1 MLIRGDRLKLS
12 IGCAATAALA
22 LGGWLVAPKLRHP
35 PTHADGGAA
44 RTLPQHRPEDA
55 RSRGGTSN
63 AETAIKGRPPATVS
77 YKAALESSHDYWD
90 YASRT
95 LSAAQA
101 GDRDAQFYLS
111 RALERCQS
119 DLRMYL
125 QKGRPLT
132 EEESL
137 QWAAKRH
144 LPLELAQQAYERCHR
159 FQEDGTGEFGNATE
173 WLGRA
178 TLAGQPVAQATTATR
193 ILLQR
198 TVDGLAKAGAVPVAP
213 LPIAPDTVG
222 LAPRELFRQAVESRD
237 PEALLQIS
245 EADALLHPST
255 GDDDNTERFSWLL
268 VACQE
273 GLDCSPNADW
283 VRNTCYLDPQC
294 ASASSA
300 SELIEHLAGAEWPAV
315 QQRAQ
320 ELKAKLDA
328 DEWDDLG
335 LGGKG

>member
-1 MLIRGDRLKLS
+1 MLVRGDRLKLS
-12 IGCAATAALA
+12 IGCAVTAAIA
-22 LGGWLVAPKLRHP
+22 LGVWLLPPKLRHQP
-35 PTHADGGAA
+35 AHTDGRAA
-44 RTLPQHRPEDA
+44 ATLPEAADA
-55 RSRGGTSN
+55 RSPGGTSN
-63 AETAIKGRPPATVS
+63 AKIAIKGGPTVVS
-77 YKAALESSHDYWD
+77 YKAALEASHDYWD
-90 YASRT
+90 YANRT
-95 LSAAQA
+95 LPAAQA

-111 RALERCQS
+111 RALELCQS
-119 DLRMYL
+119 GLRMYL

-198 TVDGLAKAGAVPVAP
+198 TTDGLAKAGAVPITP
-213 LPIAPDTVG
+213 PPIGPDTVG
-222 LAPRELFRQAVESRD
+222 MDPGELFREAVESRD
-237 PEALLQIS
+237 PEALFQIAES
-245 EADALLHPST
+245 DALRHPST
-255 GDDDNTERFSWLL
+255 GDDDNTERYSWLL

-273 GLDCSPNADW
+273 GLDCSPNSDW
-283 VRNTCYLDPQC
+283 VRNICYLDPQC
-294 ASASSA
+294 ASTSSP
-300 SELIEHLAGAEWPAV
+300 SELIEHLAGADWPRV
-315 QQRAQ
+315 QQRAE
-320 ELKAKLDA
+320 ELKTKLDA
-328 DEWDDLG
+328 GQWDALG